1 MKHLSKIHFMAA
13 LMAAAILFA
22 GHSAPAQH
30 FDFPGGSFV
39 GNVWT
44 LYIGGATLNG
54 NDLGAG
60 DEIAIFDGNNM
71 VGAFTLTQVCNP
83 DNQFDNILVAYT
95 SLLGSGS
102 GYVPGNA
109 VTFKCWHEAT
119 GVEATLWQADW
130 QNPYGDAWTQSI
142 FPDGNG
148 QYSLPVLEFS
158 HTATGA
164 MSGTVTDSITA
175 MPIEGAAVEIAGA
188 GLTAV
193 TLADGSYL
201 IDQIP
206 VGNYTAEVAAAGYF
220 DAAPYSFTVQFGQ
233 TTQVDFNLV
242 PVMATLQ
249 GTVTDQDGQP
259 LEGAWVK
266 IEGENF
272 SVFTAADGT
281 YSIAQ
286 IPEGVYSVTFTK
298 SGYFA
303 QTDENIAL
311 NNQQTTGLDVVLI
324 SSTIQT
330 ITLKQGYSFVSSYL
344 LPDEPD
350 MTQVLQD
357 ALENLSFV
365 RNQNGQTLK
374 KIGPN
379 WINGIGDWK
388 RAEGYLVKMNQPD
401 EITINGTAG
410 ESFPI
415 PLKAGFNIMAYLLHS
430 PKNALEVFEPVL
442 ENLVF
447 VRSSSGQTLTRFG
460 QSWINT
466 IGEMKPGEGYLV
478 RMTVNDTLMF
488 SPPIGVEL
496 VQITGGTFALGSP
509 VVNTT
514 ISSFKMSKHEITNE
528 QFIYFLNEINCP
540 ANGTY
545 NDPTYGSVSLINI
558 SNSNCPIGHNGSAFY
573 FKGSTHAPTSNCPV
587 IYVTWYGA
595 NRYCRWAGGRLPTE
609 AEWEVAAR
617 GATLAQAGGTYN
629 HQWAG
634 TNTES
639 QLTNYAWYYDNS
651 SSKTHPVGTKTANEL
666 GLCDMSGNVWEWCND
681 WYGSTFPSG
690 SNNPT
695 GPATGSYRV
704 FRGGS
709 WYFYADACKVAS
721 RSNYYPGGS
730 FFSMGFRLVVPQ

>member
-13 LMAAAILFA
+13 LIAAAILFA

-71 VGAFTLTQVCNP
+71 VGAFTLTQVCTP
-83 DNQFDNILVAYT
+83 DNQFSNILVAYT
-95 SLLGSGS
+95 SLLGGAP
-102 GYVPGNA
+102 GYIPGNA

-119 GVEATLWQADW
+119 GVEAVLWQAEW

-175 MPIEGAAVEIAGA
+175 MPIEGAAVEIVGA

-259 LEGAWVK
+259 LEGVKVK
-266 IEGENF
+266 IADENF

-303 QTDENIAL
+303 QTAENIAL
-311 NNQQTTGLDVVLI
+311 TNQQTTVHDVVLI

-330 ITLKQGYSFVSSYL
+330 ITLKQGYSFVSSFL

-401 EITINGTAG
+401 EITINGYG
-410 ESFPI
+410 NEFYPV

-442 ENLVF
+442 EHLVF

-466 IGEMKPGEGYLV
+466 IGLMQPGEGYLV
-478 RMTVNDTLMF
+478 RMTVNDTLIFREFQCGEMLVDERD
-488 SPPIGVEL
+488 GNAYAN
-496 VQITGGTFALGSP
+496 VQIGGQCWMAENLAYLPQVSPSSQGSNSDP
-509 VVNTT
+509 YYYVNGYESTDVNAAKAT
-514 ISSFKMSKHEITNE
+514 DNYNHYGVLYNW
-528 QFIYFLNEINCP
+528 P
-540 ANGTY
+540 A
-545 NDPTYGSVSLINI
+545 SLIA
-558 SNSNCPIGHNGSAFY
+558 CPEGWH
-573 FKGSTHAPTSNCPV
+573 
-587 IYVTWYGA
+587 
-595 NRYCRWAGGRLPTE
+595 LPTDT
-609 AEWEVAAR
+609 EWTV
-617 GATLAQAGGTYN
+617 
-629 HQWAG
+629 
-634 TNTES
+634 
-639 QLTNYAWYYDNS
+639 LTNYLGGQSVAGGKMKSTRTEPEPHPRWDSPNTGATNS
-651 SSKTHPVGTKTANEL
+651 SGFSALP
-666 GLCDMSGNVWEWCND
+666 
-681 WYGSTFPSG
+681 
-690 SNNPT
+690 
-695 GPATGSYRV
+695 
-704 FRGGS
+704 GGGR
-709 WYFYADACKVAS
+709 D
-721 RSNYYPGGS
+721 PGGS
-730 FFSMGFRLVVPQ
+730 FYGAGGGGYWWSSSEGDGSYAWRRYLGYGGAQVSRYDYYKSGGFSVRCLKDN